1 MSKAVLDSSAIIAL
15 SQLRYWKYLN
25 QILDEILVP
34 HAVFEEICV
43 KGRGLPGD
51 AELRRLL
58 NEGLV
63 TVRKIRNRVL
73 VDALLD
79 PLALGEAEVLALAI
93 EENADYV
100 VIDDKMARMRAR
112 NMGLKVIGTLR
123 ILRMIFDAKLIDKN
137 EFIRALETLKNI
149 GFRISDKIIERVKQ
163 ELD

>member
-1 MSKAVLDSSAIIAL
+1 MSKVVLDSSAIIAL

-100 VIDDKMARMRAR
+100 VIDDKMARVRAR

>member
-100 VIDDKMARMRAR
+100 VIDDKMARVRAR

-123 ILRMIFDAKLIDKN
+123 ILRMIFDANLIDKN